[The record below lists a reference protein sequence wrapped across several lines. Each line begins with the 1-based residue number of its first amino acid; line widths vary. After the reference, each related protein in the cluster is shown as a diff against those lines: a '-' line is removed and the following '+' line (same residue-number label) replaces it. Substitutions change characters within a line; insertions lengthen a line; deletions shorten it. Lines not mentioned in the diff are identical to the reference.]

1 MKKMM
6 LTGSSKKSGWTL
18 RAAAL
23 LALLGGSSPALGQ
36 QLEPRAFAPNPVGAH
51 FVLGSMVH
59 TEGDVLLDASSPI
72 EDFKVNLNVYAV
84 GYGQTFALGDRVA
97 SIAIVA
103 PYADGRASGR
113 LDGERRSVSRSGPAD
128 LILRFTTSL
137 MPGSALDPASFARQA
152 PDRTLGA
159 SLVIVAPTGEYFGD
173 KLINIGSNRWAF
185 KPELGAARQFGKWS
199 VDGSIGA
206 WFYTVNDDY
215 FGGFSR
221 RQDPIGTVQ
230 GHVSYTFRPR
240 LWLAFDFTWY
250 TGGRTQIDGVSQ
262 ADRQENSRAG
272 LTLSVPVSSRQS
284 VKLSWST
291 GTSTRIGGDFDSLS
305 LTWQYLWFN

>member
-1 MKKMM
+1 MT
-6 LTGSSKKSGWTL
+6 LTGSARKPGWTL
-18 RAAAL
+18 CAATL
-23 LALLGGSSPALGQ
+23 LALLGSALPALGQ

-72 EDFKVNLNVYAV
+72 EDFRINLNVYAA

-97 SIAIVA
+97 SFAIVA
-103 PYADGRASGR
+103 PYADGRASGT
-113 LDGERRSVSRSGPAD
+113 LNGEPRSVSRAGPGD
-128 LILRFTTSL
+128 LILRITASL
-137 MPGSALDPASFARQA
+137 MPGSALDPATFARHT

-159 SLVIVAPTGEYFGD
+159 SLVIVAPTGEYFSD
-173 KLINIGSNRWAF
+173 KLINIGTNRWAF
-185 KPELGAARQFGKWS
+185 KPELGGARQFGRWG

-215 FGGFSR
+215 FGGSR
-221 RQDPIGTVQ
+221 RKQDPIGAVQ

-240 LWLAFDFTWY
+240 LWLAADVTWY

-262 ADRQENSRAG
+262 GDRQENSRAG
-272 LTLSVPVSSRQS
+272 LTLSVPVSTRQS

-291 GTSTRIGGDFDSLS
+291 GTSTRIGGDFDSVS
-305 LTWQYLWFN
+305 LAWQYLWFD

>member
-1 MKKMM
+1 MYP
-6 LTGSSKKSGWTL
+6 TPSVSGPGRLVCAT
-18 RAAAL
+18 AL
-23 LALLGGSSPALGQ
+23 LALLAGPAAVHAQ

-72 EDFKVNLNVYAV
+72 EDFKVNLNVYAA

-103 PYADGRASGR
+103 PYADGRASGT
-113 LDGERRSVSRSGPAD
+113 LNGEGRSVSRAGPGD
-128 LILRFTTSL
+128 LTLRITASL
-137 MPGSALDPASFARQA
+137 MPGSALDLATFARHT

-159 SLVIVAPTGEYFGD
+159 SLVIVAPTGEYFSD
-173 KLINIGSNRWAF
+173 KLINIGTNRWAF
-185 KPELGAARQFGKWS
+185 KPELGGARQFGRWG

-206 WFYTVNDDY
+206 WFYTANDDY
-215 FGGFSR
+215 FGGSR
-221 RQDPIGTVQ
+221 RKQDPIGAVQ

-240 LWLAFDFTWY
+240 LWLAADFTWY
-250 TGGRTQIDGVSQ
+250 TGGRTRIDGVSQ
-262 ADRQENSRAG
+262 GDRQENSRAG
-272 LTLSVPVSSRQS
+272 LTLSVPVSARQS

-291 GTSTRIGGDFDSLS
+291 GTSTRIGGDFDSVS
-305 LTWQYLWFN
+305 LAWQYLWFN